1 MRVIVYLIQ
10 SILLNL
16 SSNAVVHSIVHRLTP
31 VLLFISYWNCKMMLL
46 SCSKMVLL
54 LAIKAFVVLIC
65 ILIVIGFF
73 ISVDIVLVH

>member
-1 MRVIVYLIQ
+1 
-10 SILLNL
+10 
-16 SSNAVVHSIVHRLTP
+16 
-31 VLLFISYWNCKMMLL
+31 MMLL